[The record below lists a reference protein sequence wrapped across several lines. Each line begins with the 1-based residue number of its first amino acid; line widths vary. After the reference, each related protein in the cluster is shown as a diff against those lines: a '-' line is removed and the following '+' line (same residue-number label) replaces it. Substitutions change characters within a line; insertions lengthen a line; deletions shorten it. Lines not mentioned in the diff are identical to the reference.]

1 MQNDVNGCSTC
12 PAGQERFN
20 IYWSPLAQ
28 DMRTQ
33 YDYRTPEGKLFS
45 CIANSLEDA
54 HAKRDAWLQEEE
66 QARERWILATVGPE
80 DEVVRDE
87 QGRIACVTRPIF

>member
-66 QARERWILATVGPE
+66 QAQRQHRHTEPVGDGLILTLRKNA
-80 DEVVRDE
+80 
-87 QGRIACVTRPIF
+87 A